1 MTNIQLQTLAQLK
14 ENLHISYSQI
24 SCYMNCPLKYMFRY
38 VKGFP
43 PERVSSALIF
53 GKSIHTGIEHFYITY
68 KRKQEK
74 ADVNTVQEL
83 FADVFSSEI
92 NKAEAPV
99 VFRRDENK
107 DTSISMGKAMLKA
120 FCKSAKL
127 KDTEIIGVEMPLS
140 ARLYTD
146 TGKFTDFLII
156 GVIDALIKNCDGD
169 IVAIDNKTAL
179 RAKSSEDVEKDLQFS
194 VYGYLLCA
202 NKYVAKTEDAYCR
215 MDVLRKLKNP
225 KVEKYGTIR
234 TPSDRKRLAKIAVN
248 VLTAIENQA
257 FYPVR
262 SWMCSGGCEYKDAC
276 YSW

>member
-1 MTNIQLQTLAQLK
+1 MTNIQLKTLAELK
-14 ENLHISYSQI
+14 ESLHISYSQLNTYM
-24 SCYMNCPLKYMFRY
+24 SCSLKYYFRY
-38 VKGFP
+38 VQGRP
-43 PERVSSALIF
+43 AERISSALPF
-53 GKSIHTGIEHFYITY
+53 GRAIHSGIEHFYITY
-68 KRKQEK
+68 KRRQEK
-74 ADVNTVQEL
+74 SDVKTVQEL
-83 FADVFSSEI
+83 FADIFTTEI

-107 DTSISMGKAMLKA
+107 DTSIEMGKAMLKA

-127 KDTEIIGVEMPLS
+127 KDTKIIGVEMPLS
-140 ARLYTD
+140 ARLYTEK
-146 TGKFTDFLII
+146 GKPTDFLII

-215 MDVLRKLKNP
+215 MDVLRKLKRP

-262 SWMCSGGCEYKDAC
+262 SWMCSGCEYKNSC